1 MFCYRIPRTT
11 SIVEKRTY
19 LQADAWR
26 ACFSDDDEEE
36 IMAGGHDLLLLLH
49 LTVRITKT
57 QKQNPTRNKRA
68 ATSTHVVHICKCSSL
83 THSCPVFISLSL
95 SLCHSPTT
103 TKKTMNQQ
111 QSSSTLVVVV
121 VFFLFFFFSFLC
133 CVRKSCNGTLWFLCV
148 CVCVCVSPSGKQNS
162 LFLEEELRKASKIK

>member
-1 MFCYRIPRTT
+1 MHKKLKLCGYTRNMFCYKIPRTT

-19 LQADAWR
+19 LQADARR

-36 IMAGGHDLLLLLH
+36 IMAGGHDFLL

-57 QKQNPTRNKRA
+57 QKPNPTRNKRA

-103 TKKTMNQQ
+103 RKKTMNQQ
-111 QSSSTLVVVV
+111 NSLLQLLLLLLCSSCFSSSSSSIFNVV
-121 VFFLFFFFSFLC
+121 
-133 CVRKSCNGTLWFLCV
+133 
-148 CVCVCVSPSGKQNS
+148 
-162 LFLEEELRKASKIK
+162 